1 MFMNPKPP
9 SYAPPVSTRLV
20 TGIRVVPVV
29 GTLVA
34 ATVMMLSITASSLGA
49 LTVSRTV
56 TLDEA
61 NNHHTVAV
69 SPGTRITVTLHSTYW
84 SPTPVHSS
92 VILSPVGAPTVAAT
106 QPGTAG
112 CVPGQGC
119 GTVTE
124 HFVARHAGFIRL
136 RATRTSC
143 GEAMRCAP
151 AQSAWTVVVHVR

>member
-1 MFMNPKPP
+1 MNPNSP
-9 SYAPPVSTRLV
+9 SRTRIASTR
-20 TGIRVVPVV
+20 RVAGFRSLSVV
-29 GTLVA
+29 GALVA
-34 ATVMMLSITASSLGA
+34 TTVMMLSTTASPLGA

-56 TLDEA
+56 TLGEA
-61 NNHHTVAV
+61 NNHHTIAVAL
-69 SPGTRITVTLHSTYW
+69 GTRITVTLHSTYW

-92 VILSPVGAPTVAAT
+92 TILSQVGAPTVAAT

-119 GTVTE
+119 GTVSE

-143 GEAMRCAP
+143 GEAMRCTP
-151 AQSAWTVVVHVR
+151 AQAVWTVIVHVR